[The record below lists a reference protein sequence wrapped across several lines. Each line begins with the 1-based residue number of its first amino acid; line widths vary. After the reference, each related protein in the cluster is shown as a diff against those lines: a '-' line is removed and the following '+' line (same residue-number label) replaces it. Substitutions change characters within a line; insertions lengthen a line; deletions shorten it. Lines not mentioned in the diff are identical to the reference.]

1 MKKTI
6 VLLCLCFLAT
16 GFMFSQNIQFDCKL
30 KYTVHETGVTADI
43 TVIVSSGTPDYIFRL
58 TTNNPINGELL
69 MKSGSER
76 KRSYT
81 FRDVKPGKYFIKVE
95 DKSGEQRGKTITVT
109 ENEY

>member
-16 GFMFSQNIQFDCKL
+16 GFMYSQNIQFDYKL

-43 TVIVSSGTPDYIFRL
+43 TIIVSSGTPDYIFYL
-58 TTNNPINGELL
+58 TTNHPVKGELL
-69 MKSGSER
+69 MKSDPV
-76 KRSYT
+76 KKKSYT

-95 DKSGEQRGKTITVT
+95 DKSGEQRGKTITVS
-109 ENEY
+109 ENEN